1 MYPENMLHFHGSS
14 LIHLNALINH
24 LNLVSLQPSYKYL
37 IITMLLYSKL
47 VIYDKLYDNC
57 MNAIVTSLQ

>member
-1 MYPENMLHFHGSS
+1 MYPENMLQFHESS
-14 LIHLNALINH
+14 LIHLNTLINH

-47 VIYDKLYDNC
+47 VIYDKL
-57 MNAIVTSLQ
+57 